1 MSWRKS
7 RNSRHEEP
15 AGEASADLFAQVE
28 ETVGDAADGA
38 GDVVDAAGDGVS
50 DGVGDVA
57 GGVSGDVADDVTGN
71 GAGDGAGDGESAKA
85 ADESQQSQQS
95 PKHHKKSN
103 ALLNILIAISAIAM
117 IGALGLIAYPTF
129 SDWWNRMHQSY
140 AVASYVEHTEDMSAA
155 ERKAMLD
162 AAHAYNERLVTNSD
176 RWHMTD
182 EQKREY
188 DATLDVTGTGIMGY
202 VTIPRIKVKLPVYH
216 GTSDGVLQ
224 IAAGHLA
231 GTSLPVGGATT
242 HAVVSGH
249 TGLPSARLL
258 TGLDEL
264 KKGDTFAFHVLDE
277 MYTYQ
282 VDQISVV
289 LPSEISKL
297 NIESGHD
304 YATLITCTPY
314 GVNSHRLLV
323 RGHRIPN
330 PKVPDTTQY
339 DEPGEMTII
348 AAVVI
353 GLLVALVGCAL
364 VWLAGLWRRSWLI
377 RHGQVAGAAMV
388 GGRRGVGAAGASG
401 GVADAGV
408 SAGVSAGGGAKTG
421 AAGGPRHSSGM
432 RA

>member
-1 MSWRKS
+1 MNWRGS
-7 RNSRHEEP
+7 RKGRHNKP
-15 AGEASADLFAQVE
+15 AGEAPANSYVGADAELGAVPDTEAGAQVGAE
-28 ETVGDAADGA
+28 ASAQPDVQADAQ
-38 GDVVDAAGDGVS
+38 S
-50 DGVGDVA
+50 
-57 GGVSGDVADDVTGN
+57 N
-71 GAGDGAGDGESAKA
+71 GALDAKTDAHSESDAQAKPA
-85 ADESQQSQQS
+85 A
-95 PKHHKKSN
+95 KHKKSN
-103 ALLNILIAISAIAM
+103 ALLNVLIAISAIAM
-117 IGALGLIAYPTF
+117 IAALGLIAYPTF

-140 AVASYVEHTEDMSAA
+140 AVAGYVKQTKDMSGA
-155 ERKAMLD
+155 ERKAMLK
-162 AAHAYNERLVTNSD
+162 AAHAYNERLAANSD

-188 DATLDVTGTGIMGY
+188 DETLDVTGTGIMGY

-264 KKGDTFAFHVLDE
+264 QKGDTFAFHVLDE
-277 MYTYQ
+277 TYTYQ

-297 NIESGHD
+297 NIESGAD

-330 PKVPDTTQY
+330 PKVPDKTQY
-339 DEPGEMTII
+339 DEPGEMTAV
-348 AAVVI
+348 AAVVV
-353 GLLVALVGCAL
+353 GLLVLIVGCAL

-388 GGRRGVGAAGASG
+388 GGRRGVGAAGAVSG
-401 GVADAGV
+401 GGVSGGSVDVGV
-408 SAGVSAGGGAKTG
+408 SAGAPAGGGASRLSVV
-421 AAGGPRHSSGM
+421 GGPRHSSGM

>member
-1 MSWRKS
+1 MTDESDAK
-7 RNSRHEEP
+7 P
-15 AGEASADLFAQVE
+15 AAQVE
-28 ETVGDAADGA
+28 LDAQVKPGA
-38 GDVVDAAGDGVS
+38 QVKPAA
-50 DGVGDVA
+50 
-57 GGVSGDVADDVTGN
+57 
-71 GAGDGAGDGESAKA
+71 K
-85 ADESQQSQQS
+85 
-95 PKHHKKSN
+95 HKKSN
-103 ALLNILIAISAIAM
+103 ALLNVMIAISAIAM

-140 AVASYVEHTEDMSAA
+140 AVAGYVEQTKDMSGA
-155 ERKAMLD
+155 ERKAMLK
-162 AAHAYNERLVTNSD
+162 AAHEYNERLAANGD

-182 EQKREY
+182 AQKREY
-188 DATLDVTGTGIMGY
+188 DETLDVTGTGIMGY

-264 KKGDTFAFHVLDE
+264 QKGDTFAFHVLDQT
-277 MYTYQ
+277 YTYQ

-297 NIESGHD
+297 NIESGAD

-339 DEPGEMTII
+339 DEPGEMTAV
-348 AAVVI
+348 AAVVV
-353 GLLVALVGCAL
+353 GLLVLIVGCAL

-388 GGRRGVGAAGASG
+388 GGRRGVGAAGAVSG
-401 GVADAGV
+401 GGVSGGSVDAGGSVGV
-408 SAGVSAGGGAKTG
+408 SAGAPAGGGVSRLSVV
-421 AAGGPRHSSGM
+421 GGPRHSSGM

>member
-1 MSWRKS
+1 MTDESDAK
-7 RNSRHEEP
+7 P
-15 AGEASADLFAQVE
+15 AAQVE
-28 ETVGDAADGA
+28 LDAQVKPGA
-38 GDVVDAAGDGVS
+38 QVKPAA
-50 DGVGDVA
+50 
-57 GGVSGDVADDVTGN
+57 
-71 GAGDGAGDGESAKA
+71 K
-85 ADESQQSQQS
+85 
-95 PKHHKKSN
+95 HKKSN
-103 ALLNILIAISAIAM
+103 ALLNVMIAISAIAM

-140 AVASYVEHTEDMSAA
+140 AVAGYVEQTKDMSGA
-155 ERKAMLD
+155 ERKAMLK
-162 AAHAYNERLVTNSD
+162 AAHEYNERLAANGD

-182 EQKREY
+182 AQKREY
-188 DATLDVTGTGIMGY
+188 DETLDVTGTGIMGY

-277 MYTYQ
+277 TYTYQ

-297 NIESGHD
+297 NIESGAD

-330 PKVPDTTQY
+330 PKVPDATQY
-339 DEPGEMTII
+339 DEPGEMTAV
-348 AAVVI
+348 AAAVI
-353 GLLVALVGCAL
+353 GLLVFVAGCAF
-364 VWLAGLWRRSWLI
+364 VGAR
-377 RHGQVAGAAMV
+377 AAMATLLDCAARV
-388 GGRRGVGAAGASG
+388 VRRGRRAPFVWCSGVVSSLAPPQAGDIASPVCGVCVWSCLVCGAWCLCACGTCCVSVCVLVFACVCMSDVAQGCCCGAHM
-401 GVADAGV
+401 A
-408 SAGVSAGGGAKTG
+408 
-421 AAGGPRHSSGM
+421 
-432 RA
+432 

>member
-1 MSWRKS
+1 MTDESDAK
-7 RNSRHEEP
+7 P
-15 AGEASADLFAQVE
+15 AAQVE
-28 ETVGDAADGA
+28 LDAQVKPGA
-38 GDVVDAAGDGVS
+38 QVKPAA
-50 DGVGDVA
+50 
-57 GGVSGDVADDVTGN
+57 
-71 GAGDGAGDGESAKA
+71 K
-85 ADESQQSQQS
+85 
-95 PKHHKKSN
+95 HKKSN
-103 ALLNILIAISAIAM
+103 ALLNVMIAISAIAM
-117 IGALGLIAYPTF
+117 IGALDLIAYPTF

-140 AVASYVEHTEDMSAA
+140 AVAGYVEQTKDMSGA
-155 ERKAMLD
+155 ERKAMLK
-162 AAHAYNERLVTNSD
+162 AAHEYNERLAANGD

-182 EQKREY
+182 AQKREY
-188 DATLDVTGTGIMGY
+188 DETLDVTGTGIMGY

-264 KKGDTFAFHVLDE
+264 QKGDTFAFHVLDE
-277 MYTYQ
+277 TYTYQ

-297 NIESGHD
+297 NIEQGRD

-339 DEPGEMTII
+339 DEPGEMTAV
-348 AAVVI
+348 AAVVV
-353 GLLVALVGCAL
+353 GLLVLIVGCAL

-388 GGRRGVGAAGASG
+388 GGRRGVGAAGAVSG
-401 GVADAGV
+401 GGV
-408 SAGVSAGGGAKTG
+408 SGGSVDVGGSAGVSTGASAGGGVSRLS

>member
-1 MSWRKS
+1 MTDESDAK
-7 RNSRHEEP
+7 P
-15 AGEASADLFAQVE
+15 AAQVE
-28 ETVGDAADGA
+28 LDAQVKPGA
-38 GDVVDAAGDGVS
+38 QVKPAA
-50 DGVGDVA
+50 
-57 GGVSGDVADDVTGN
+57 
-71 GAGDGAGDGESAKA
+71 K
-85 ADESQQSQQS
+85 
-95 PKHHKKSN
+95 HKKSN
-103 ALLNILIAISAIAM
+103 ALLNVMIAISAIAM

-140 AVASYVEHTEDMSAA
+140 AVAGYVEQTKDMSGA
-155 ERKAMLD
+155 ERKAMLKV
-162 AAHAYNERLVTNSD
+162 AREYNE
-176 RWHMTD
+176 
-182 EQKREY
+182 
-188 DATLDVTGTGIMGY
+188 TLDVTGTGIMGY

-277 MYTYQ
+277 TYTYQ

-297 NIESGHD
+297 NIESGAD

-330 PKVPDTTQY
+330 PKVPDKTQY
-339 DEPGEMTII
+339 DEPGEMTAV
-348 AAVVI
+348 AAAVI
-353 GLLVALVGCAL
+353 GLLVFVAGCAF
-364 VWLAGLWRRSWLI
+364 VGLARLWRRSWI
-377 RHGQVAGAAMV
+377 VRHGLCAGA
-388 GGRRGVGAAGASG
+388 GA
-401 GVADAGV
+401 
-408 SAGVSAGGGAKTG
+408 
-421 AAGGPRHSSGM
+421 RHSSGV
-432 RA
+432 RG

>member
-1 MSWRKS
+1 M
-7 RNSRHEEP
+7 N
-15 AGEASADLFAQVE
+15 
-28 ETVGDAADGA
+28 ETV
-38 GDVVDAAGDGVS
+38 
-50 DGVGDVA
+50 
-57 GGVSGDVADDVTGN
+57 
-71 GAGDGAGDGESAKA
+71 
-85 ADESQQSQQS
+85 
-95 PKHHKKSN
+95 
-103 ALLNILIAISAIAM
+103 
-117 IGALGLIAYPTF
+117 
-129 SDWWNRMHQSY
+129 
-140 AVASYVEHTEDMSAA
+140 DMSGA
-155 ERKAMLD
+155 ERKAMLK
-162 AAHAYNERLVTNSD
+162 AAREYNERLAANGD

-182 EQKREY
+182 AQKREY
-188 DATLDVTGTGIMGY
+188 DETLDVTGTGIMGY

-264 KKGDTFAFHVLDE
+264 QKGDTFAFHVLDE
-277 MYTYQ
+277 TYTYQ

-297 NIESGHD
+297 NIESGAD

-330 PKVPDTTQY
+330 PKVPDATTY
-339 DEPGEMTII
+339 DEPGYMTAV
-348 AAVVI
+348 AALVI
-353 GLLVALVGCAL
+353 GLLVSIIGFAC
-364 VWLAGLWRRSWLI
+364 VWLARLWRR
-377 RHGQVAGAAMV
+377 
-388 GGRRGVGAAGASG
+388 GRIVKADRVAAG
-401 GVADAGV
+401 
-408 SAGVSAGGGAKTG
+408 
-421 AAGGPRHSSGM
+421 RHSSGR

>member
-1 MSWRKS
+1 MTDESDAK
-7 RNSRHEEP
+7 P
-15 AGEASADLFAQVE
+15 AAQVE
-28 ETVGDAADGA
+28 LDAQVKPGA
-38 GDVVDAAGDGVS
+38 QVKPAA
-50 DGVGDVA
+50 
-57 GGVSGDVADDVTGN
+57 
-71 GAGDGAGDGESAKA
+71 K
-85 ADESQQSQQS
+85 
-95 PKHHKKSN
+95 HKKSN
-103 ALLNILIAISAIAM
+103 ALLNVMIAISAIAM

-140 AVASYVEHTEDMSAA
+140 AVAGYVEQTKDMSGA
-155 ERKAMLD
+155 ERKAMLK
-162 AAHAYNERLVTNSD
+162 AAHEYNERLAANGD

-182 EQKREY
+182 AQKREY
-188 DATLDVTGTGIMGY
+188 DETLDVTGTGIMGY

-264 KKGDTFAFHVLDE
+264 QKGDTFAFHVLDQT
-277 MYTYQ
+277 YTYQ

-297 NIESGHD
+297 NIESGAD

-339 DEPGEMTII
+339 DDPGEMTAV
-348 AAVVI
+348 AAVVV
-353 GLLVALVGCAL
+353 GLLVLIVGCAL

-388 GGRRGVGAAGASG
+388 GGRRGVGAAGAVSG
-401 GVADAGV
+401 GGVSGGSVDAGGSVGV
-408 SAGVSAGGGAKTG
+408 SAGAPAGGGVSRLSVV
-421 AAGGPRHSSGM
+421 GGPRHSSGM

>member
-1 MSWRKS
+1 MTDESDAK
-7 RNSRHEEP
+7 P
-15 AGEASADLFAQVE
+15 AAQVE
-28 ETVGDAADGA
+28 LDAQVKPGA
-38 GDVVDAAGDGVS
+38 QVKPAA
-50 DGVGDVA
+50 
-57 GGVSGDVADDVTGN
+57 
-71 GAGDGAGDGESAKA
+71 K
-85 ADESQQSQQS
+85 
-95 PKHHKKSN
+95 HKKSN
-103 ALLNILIAISAIAM
+103 ALLNVMIAISAIAM

-140 AVASYVEHTEDMSAA
+140 AVASYVEHAEDMSAA

-264 KKGDTFAFHVLDE
+264 QKGDTFAFHVLDE
-277 MYTYQ
+277 TYTYQ

-297 NIESGHD
+297 NIESGAD

-330 PKVPDTTQY
+330 PKVPDSTQY
-339 DEPGEMTII
+339 DEPG
-348 AAVVI
+348 
-353 GLLVALVGCAL
+353 GDDGC
-364 VWLAGLWRRSWLI
+364 
-377 RHGQVAGAAMV
+377 
-388 GGRRGVGAAGASG
+388 GGCGCGAAGADCWVRSR
-401 GVADAGV
+401 VAGRAVAALLDCAARSRGRCVCVWCWSAPLVRRAEVVRLAEV
-408 SAGVSAGGGAKTG
+408 SEV
-421 AAGGPRHSSGM
+421 RHSSGA
-432 RA
+432 R

>member
-1 MSWRKS
+1 MTDESDAK
-7 RNSRHEEP
+7 P
-15 AGEASADLFAQVE
+15 AAQVE
-28 ETVGDAADGA
+28 LDAQVKPGA
-38 GDVVDAAGDGVS
+38 QVKPAA
-50 DGVGDVA
+50 
-57 GGVSGDVADDVTGN
+57 
-71 GAGDGAGDGESAKA
+71 K
-85 ADESQQSQQS
+85 
-95 PKHHKKSN
+95 HKKSN
-103 ALLNILIAISAIAM
+103 ALLNVMIAISAIAM

-140 AVASYVEHTEDMSAA
+140 AVAGYVEQTKDMSGA
-155 ERKAMLD
+155 ERKAMLK
-162 AAHAYNERLVTNSD
+162 AAHEYNERLAANGD

-182 EQKREY
+182 AQKREY
-188 DATLDVTGTGIMGY
+188 DETLDVTGTGIMGY

-264 KKGDTFAFHVLDE
+264 KKWRHVRIP
-277 MYTYQ
+277 TCSTKPTRTKWTRF
-282 VDQISVV
+282 SVV

-297 NIESGHD
+297 NIESGAD

-330 PKVPDTTQY
+330 PKVPDKTQY
-339 DEPGEMTII
+339 DEPGEMTAV
-348 AAVVI
+348 AAAVI
-353 GLLVALVGCAL
+353 GLLVFVAGCAF
-364 VWLAGLWRRSWLI
+364 VGLARLWRRSWI
-377 RHGQVAGAAMV
+377 VRHGLCAGA
-388 GGRRGVGAAGASG
+388 GA
-401 GVADAGV
+401 
-408 SAGVSAGGGAKTG
+408 
-421 AAGGPRHSSGM
+421 RHSSGV
-432 RA
+432 RG

>member
-1 MSWRKS
+1 VTDESDAK
-7 RNSRHEEP
+7 P
-15 AGEASADLFAQVE
+15 AAQVE
-28 ETVGDAADGA
+28 LDAQVKPGA
-38 GDVVDAAGDGVS
+38 QVKPAA
-50 DGVGDVA
+50 
-57 GGVSGDVADDVTGN
+57 
-71 GAGDGAGDGESAKA
+71 K
-85 ADESQQSQQS
+85 
-95 PKHHKKSN
+95 HKKSN
-103 ALLNILIAISAIAM
+103 ALLNVMIAISAIAM

-140 AVASYVEHTEDMSAA
+140 AVAGYVEQTKDMSGA
-155 ERKAMLD
+155 ERKAMIA
-162 AAHAYNERLVTNSD
+162 AAHAYNERLAANSD

-182 EQKREY
+182 AQKREY
-188 DATLDVTGTGIMGY
+188 DETLDVTGTGIMGY

-264 KKGDTFAFHVLDE
+264 QKGDTFAFHVLDE
-277 MYTYQ
+277 TYTYQ

-297 NIESGHD
+297 NIESGAD

-330 PKVPDTTQY
+330 PKVPDATQY
-339 DEPGEMTII
+339 DEPGEMTAV
-348 AAVVI
+348 AAVVV
-353 GLLVALVGCAL
+353 GLLVLIVGCAL

-388 GGRRGVGAAGASG
+388 GGRRGVGVVGAVSG
-401 GVADAGV
+401 GGVSGGSVDAGGSAGV
-408 SAGVSAGGGAKTG
+408 STGASAGGGASRLSV
-421 AAGGPRHSSGM
+421 AGGPRHSSGM

>member
-1 MSWRKS
+1 MTDESDAK
-7 RNSRHEEP
+7 P
-15 AGEASADLFAQVE
+15 AAQVE
-28 ETVGDAADGA
+28 LDAQVKPGA
-38 GDVVDAAGDGVS
+38 QVKPAA
-50 DGVGDVA
+50 
-57 GGVSGDVADDVTGN
+57 
-71 GAGDGAGDGESAKA
+71 K
-85 ADESQQSQQS
+85 
-95 PKHHKKSN
+95 HKKSN
-103 ALLNILIAISAIAM
+103 ALLNVMIAISAIAM

-140 AVASYVEHTEDMSAA
+140 AVAGYVEQTKDMSGA
-155 ERKAMLD
+155 ERKAMLK
-162 AAHAYNERLVTNSD
+162 AAHEYNERLAANGD

-182 EQKREY
+182 AQKREY
-188 DATLDVTGTGIMGY
+188 DETLDVTGTGIMGY

-264 KKGDTFAFHVLDE
+264 QKGDTFAFHVLDE
-277 MYTYQ
+277 TYTYQ

-297 NIESGHD
+297 NIESGAD

-339 DEPGEMTII
+339 DEPGEMTAV
-348 AAVVI
+348 AAVVV
-353 GLLVALVGCAL
+353 GLLVLIVGCAL

-388 GGRRGVGAAGASG
+388 GGRRGVGAAGAVSG
-401 GVADAGV
+401 GGVSGGSVDAGGSVGV
-408 SAGVSAGGGAKTG
+408 SAGAPAGGGVSRLSVV
-421 AAGGPRHSSGM
+421 GGPRHSSGM